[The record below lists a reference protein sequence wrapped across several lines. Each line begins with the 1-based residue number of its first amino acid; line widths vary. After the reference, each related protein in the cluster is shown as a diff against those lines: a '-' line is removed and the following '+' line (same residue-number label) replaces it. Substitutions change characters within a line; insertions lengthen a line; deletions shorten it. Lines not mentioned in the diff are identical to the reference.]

1 MSTNFFIDQCQLSDR
16 TLRDM
21 HEYEDNWFL
30 FENMLLAINS
40 YEKEPNVAYDFLSSK
55 QDIIFK
61 LISNYPIKD
70 SKVSVNFILKAFSCL
85 K

>member
-1 MSTNFFIDQCQLSDR
+1 
-16 TLRDM
+16 M